1 MQCGYPG
8 PGPVVVRFPTQERLP
23 KTLPAGAVR
32 ANGSAEAAAIEPR
45 NAVIVTL
52 PPAPT
57 VICDVI
63 GPGRRLSSD
72 GLHGSKTHSTPA
84 PYTIA
89 ATRES
94 TVLSSTFVIRGG

>member
-1 MQCGYPG
+1 
-8 PGPVVVRFPTQERLP
+8 V
-23 KTLPAGAVR
+23 
-32 ANGSAEAAAIEPR
+32 S
-45 NAVIVTL
+45 VTL

-63 GPGRRLSSD
+63 GPGQLTIVFGWSA
-72 GLHGSKTHSTPA
+72 GLKNPLHPGA
-84 PYTIA
+84 CTIA